1 MLPVIII
8 ALIVIPLLAIAYF
21 ARRRSVGSGEHPAAE
36 TQVDQYEI
44 EQEFEESERYQEQWR
59 KEHPDTS
66 DLP

>member
-1 MLPVIII
+1 MLPVLII

-21 ARRRSVGSGEHPAAE
+21 GRRRAVASREHPAAE
-36 TQVDQYEI
+36 TDADQDLI

-66 DLP
+66 ELP